1 MEMILSWANLH
12 RTEIRW
18 HPELWWKRMLSVCF
32 RVFKKAGLSGEAEI
46 RKAQNGNM
54 VSAGSPAAASG
65 NADENI
71 AQNAEQFG
79 RNAERLLDTFGNA
92 ILRMS
97 YSCLHNMSDA
107 EEILQETLIKYLTV
121 QPELHGSEHEKAW
134 LLRVA
139 ANLSKNRLDYN
150 RLRDT
155 DELEETLVSQERE
168 DLSFLWEAVKQLP
181 EANREVI
188 HLFYYEGYPTA
199 QIAKILNRRE
209 STVRSDL
216 RRGRERLKKILK
228 EEYDFE

>member
-1 MEMILSWANLH
+1 MDLVLRNEETFLEKLQSGICSW
-12 RTEIRW
+12 IRW
-18 HPELWWKRMLSVCF
+18 IAEKTGNGKGLAESGAEEKSARAF
-32 RVFKKAGLSGEAEI
+32 NQKAGH
-46 RKAQNGNM
+46 
-54 VSAGSPAAASG
+54 
-65 NADENI
+65 
-71 AQNAEQFG
+71 
-79 RNAERLLDTFGNA
+79 LLDTHGNA
-92 ILRMS
+92 VLRMAYS
-97 YSCLHNMSDA
+97 YLHNMSDA
-107 EEILQETLIKYLTV
+107 EDILQETLIRYLKT
-121 QPELHGSEHEKAW
+121 QPELEGPEHEKAW

-181 EANREVI
+181 DTSRDVI

-199 QIAKILNRRE
+199 RIAKILDRRE

-216 RRGRERLKKILK
+216 CRGRERLKKILK

>member
-1 MEMILSWANLH
+1 MDFVLWNEGTFSEKLFSGIRFW
-12 RTEIRW
+12 IRW
-18 HPELWWKRMLSVCF
+18 I
-32 RVFKKAGLSGEAEI
+32 AE
-46 RKAQNGNM
+46 KVG
-54 VSAGSPAAASG
+54 SG
-65 NADENI
+65 NRA
-71 AQNAEQFG
+71 ANAEKDEKSVRIFNQ
-79 RNAERLLDTFGNA
+79 NAERLLDTFGNA
-92 ILRMS
+92 VLRMAYS
-97 YSCLHNMSDA
+97 YLHNMSDA

-121 QPELHGSEHEKAW
+121 QPELQGPEHEKAW

-181 EANREVI
+181 DANREVI

-199 QIAKILNRRE
+199 QIATILNRRE

>member
-1 MEMILSWANLH
+1 MDFVLWNEGTFLEKLMSGICS
-12 RTEIRW
+12 RIRRITEKI
-18 HPELWWKRMLSVCF
+18 
-32 RVFKKAGLSGEAEI
+32 G
-46 RKAQNGNM
+46 NGNR
-54 VSAGSPAAASG
+54 AAEMETEK
-65 NADENI
+65 DEK
-71 AQNAEQFG
+71 ALRAFHQ
-79 RNAERLLDTFGNA
+79 NAERLLDTYGNTV
-92 ILRMS
+92 LRMAYS
-97 YSCLHNMSDA
+97 YLHNMSDA

-168 DLSFLWEAVKQLP
+168 DLSFLWEAVKRLP

>member
-1 MEMILSWANLH
+1 MAY
-12 RTEIRW
+12 
-18 HPELWWKRMLSVCF
+18 
-32 RVFKKAGLSGEAEI
+32 
-46 RKAQNGNM
+46 
-54 VSAGSPAAASG
+54 
-65 NADENI
+65 
-71 AQNAEQFG
+71 
-79 RNAERLLDTFGNA
+79 
-92 ILRMS
+92 S
-97 YSCLHNMSDA
+97 YLHNMSDA
-107 EEILQETLIKYLTV
+107 EEILQETLIRYLTV
-121 QPELHGSEHEKAW
+121 QPELQGPEHEMAW

-181 EANREVI
+181 DANREVI

-216 RRGRERLKKILK
+216 RRGRKRLKKILK

>member
-1 MEMILSWANLH
+1 MAY
-12 RTEIRW
+12 
-18 HPELWWKRMLSVCF
+18 
-32 RVFKKAGLSGEAEI
+32 
-46 RKAQNGNM
+46 
-54 VSAGSPAAASG
+54 
-65 NADENI
+65 
-71 AQNAEQFG
+71 
-79 RNAERLLDTFGNA
+79 
-92 ILRMS
+92 S
-97 YSCLHNMSDA
+97 YLHNMSDA
-107 EEILQETLIKYLTV
+107 EEILQETLIRYLTV
-121 QPELHGSEHEKAW
+121 QPELQVPEHEKAW

-181 EANREVI
+181 DANREVI

-216 RRGRERLKKILK
+216 RRGRKRLKKILK

>member
-1 MEMILSWANLH
+1 MDFVLWKEGTFLEKLMSGICFWI
-12 RTEIRW
+12 RRITEKIGNGN
-18 HPELWWKRMLSVCF
+18 
-32 RVFKKAGLSGEAEI
+32 KAAEVEAE
-46 RKAQNGNM
+46 K
-54 VSAGSPAAASG
+54 
-65 NADENI
+65 DEKVLR
-71 AQNAEQFG
+71 AFHQNAEH
-79 RNAERLLDTFGNA
+79 LLDTYGNA
-92 ILRMS
+92 VLRMAYS
-97 YSCLHNMSDA
+97 YLHNMSDA

-121 QPELHGSEHEKAW
+121 QPELHGPEHEKAW

-181 EANREVI
+181 DASREVI

>member
-1 MEMILSWANLH
+1 MDFVLWNEGTFLEKLMSGISSRN
-12 RTEIRW
+12 RRITEKI
-18 HPELWWKRMLSVCF
+18 
-32 RVFKKAGLSGEAEI
+32 G
-46 RKAQNGNM
+46 NGNR
-54 VSAGSPAAASG
+54 AAEMETEK
-65 NADENI
+65 DEK
-71 AQNAEQFG
+71 ALRAFHQ
-79 RNAERLLDTFGNA
+79 NAERLLDTYGNTV
-92 ILRMS
+92 LRMAYS
-97 YSCLHNMSDA
+97 YLHNMSDS
-107 EEILQETLIKYLTV
+107 EDILQETLIKYLKT
-121 QPELHGSEHEKAW
+121 QPELDSPEHEKAW

-139 ANLSKNRLDYN
+139 SNLSKNRLDYN

-181 EANREVI
+181 DANREVI

-216 RRGRERLKKILK
+216 RRGRKRLKKILK

>member
-1 MEMILSWANLH
+1 MDFVLWNEGTFLEKLMSGICS
-12 RTEIRW
+12 RIRRITEKI
-18 HPELWWKRMLSVCF
+18 
-32 RVFKKAGLSGEAEI
+32 G
-46 RKAQNGNM
+46 NGNR
-54 VSAGSPAAASG
+54 AAEMETEK
-65 NADENI
+65 DEK
-71 AQNAEQFG
+71 ALRAFHQ
-79 RNAERLLDTFGNA
+79 NAERLLDTHGSA
-92 ILRMS
+92 VLRMAYS
-97 YSCLHNMSDA
+97 YLHNMSDA
-107 EEILQETLIKYLTV
+107 EDILQETLIKYLKI
-121 QPELHGSEHEKAW
+121 QPELEGPEHEKAW

>member
-1 MEMILSWANLH
+1 M
-12 RTEIRW
+12 
-18 HPELWWKRMLSVCF
+18 
-32 RVFKKAGLSGEAEI
+32 
-46 RKAQNGNM
+46 
-54 VSAGSPAAASG
+54 
-65 NADENI
+65 
-71 AQNAEQFG
+71 
-79 RNAERLLDTFGNA
+79 
-92 ILRMS
+92 
-97 YSCLHNMSDA
+97 
-107 EEILQETLIKYLTV
+107 
-121 QPELHGSEHEKAW
+121 
-134 LLRVA
+134 A

-181 EANREVI
+181 DANREVI

-216 RRGRERLKKILK
+216 RRGRKRLKKILK

>member
-1 MEMILSWANLH
+1 MNGDRSTQEVEAIYRRHIKMVYQICLMLMKNVPDAEDAAQTVFRKVME
-12 RTEIRW
+12 
-18 HPELWWKRMLSVCF
+18 HPEPF
-32 RVFKKAGLSGEAEI
+32 RD
-46 RKAQNGNM
+46 
-54 VSAGSPAAASG
+54 P
-65 NADENI
+65 
-71 AQNAEQFG
+71 
-79 RNAERLLDTFGNA
+79 
-92 ILRMS
+92 
-97 YSCLHNMSDA
+97 
-107 EEILQETLIKYLTV
+107 
-121 QPELHGSEHEKAW
+121 EHEKAW

>member
-1 MEMILSWANLH
+1 MDFVLWNEGTFSGIRFW
-12 RTEIRW
+12 IRW
-18 HPELWWKRMLSVCF
+18 IAEKV
-32 RVFKKAGLSGEAEI
+32 GSGYRAAEVEAEE
-46 RKAQNGNM
+46 
-54 VSAGSPAAASG
+54 
-65 NADENI
+65 DEKSVR
-71 AQNAEQFG
+71 AFHQ
-79 RNAERLLDTFGNA
+79 NAERLLDTYGNTV
-92 ILRMS
+92 LRMAYS
-97 YSCLHNMSDA
+97 YLHNMSDA

-121 QPELHGSEHEKAW
+121 QPELQGPVHEKAW

>member
-1 MEMILSWANLH
+1 
-12 RTEIRW
+12 
-18 HPELWWKRMLSVCF
+18 MLSLCF
-32 RVFKKAGLSGEAEI
+32 QAFAKAGLSGEAEI
-46 RKAQNGNM
+46 RKAQTGNM

-65 NADENI
+65 NAEENI

-92 ILRMS
+92 ILRMAYS
-97 YSCLHNMSDA
+97 YLHNMSDA
-107 EEILQETLIKYLTV
+107 EEILQETLIRYLTV
-121 QPELHGSEHEKAW
+121 QPELQGPEHEKAW
-134 LLRVA
+134 LLWVA

-155 DELEETLVSQERE
+155 DELEETLVSQEQE

-181 EANREVI
+181 DANREVI
-188 HLFYYEGYPTA
+188 HLFYYEGYSTA

-216 RRGRERLKKILK
+216 RRGRERLKKIQK
-228 EEYDFE
+228 EEYDFEKEV

>member
-1 MEMILSWANLH
+1 MERRNIFGKAVFRNLLLDQIA
-12 RTEIRW
+12 EKVW
-18 HPELWWKRMLSVCF
+18 
-32 RVFKKAGLSGEAEI
+32 SGYRAAEVEAEE
-46 RKAQNGNM
+46 
-54 VSAGSPAAASG
+54 
-65 NADENI
+65 DEKSVR
-71 AQNAEQFG
+71 AFHQ
-79 RNAERLLDTFGNA
+79 NAERLLDTYGNTV
-92 ILRMS
+92 LRMAYS
-97 YSCLHNMSDA
+97 YLHNMSDA

>member
-1 MEMILSWANLH
+1 MAY
-12 RTEIRW
+12 
-18 HPELWWKRMLSVCF
+18 
-32 RVFKKAGLSGEAEI
+32 
-46 RKAQNGNM
+46 
-54 VSAGSPAAASG
+54 
-65 NADENI
+65 
-71 AQNAEQFG
+71 
-79 RNAERLLDTFGNA
+79 
-92 ILRMS
+92 S
-97 YSCLHNMSDA
+97 YLHNMSDA
-107 EEILQETLIKYLTV
+107 EEILQETLIRYLTV
-121 QPELHGSEHEKAW
+121 QPELQGPEHEKAW

-181 EANREVI
+181 DANREVI

-199 QIAKILNRRE
+199 QIAKILSRRE

-216 RRGRERLKKILK
+216 RRGRKRLKKILK

>member
-1 MEMILSWANLH
+1 MDFVLWNEGTFLEKLFSGIRFW
-12 RTEIRW
+12 IRW
-18 HPELWWKRMLSVCF
+18 I
-32 RVFKKAGLSGEAEI
+32 AE
-46 RKAQNGNM
+46 KVG
-54 VSAGSPAAASG
+54 SG
-65 NADENI
+65 NRA
-71 AQNAEQFG
+71 ANAEKDEKSVRIFNQ
-79 RNAERLLDTFGNA
+79 NAERLLDTFGNA
-92 ILRMS
+92 VLRMAYS
-97 YSCLHNMSDA
+97 YLHNMSDA

-121 QPELHGSEHEKAW
+121 QPELQGPEHEKAW

-181 EANREVI
+181 DANREVI

-199 QIAKILNRRE
+199 QIATILNRRE

>member
-1 MEMILSWANLH
+1 MDLVLGNEETFLEKLQSGICSW
-12 RTEIRW
+12 IRW
-18 HPELWWKRMLSVCF
+18 IAEKTENGKGLAESGAEEKSARAF
-32 RVFKKAGLSGEAEI
+32 NQKAGH
-46 RKAQNGNM
+46 
-54 VSAGSPAAASG
+54 
-65 NADENI
+65 
-71 AQNAEQFG
+71 
-79 RNAERLLDTFGNA
+79 LLDTHGNA
-92 ILRMS
+92 VLRMAYS
-97 YSCLHNMSDA
+97 YLHNMSDA
-107 EEILQETLIKYLTV
+107 EDILQETLIRYLKT
-121 QPELHGSEHEKAW
+121 QPELEGPEHEKAW

-181 EANREVI
+181 DTSRDVI

-199 QIAKILNRRE
+199 RIAKILDRRE

>member
-1 MEMILSWANLH
+1 
-12 RTEIRW
+12 
-18 HPELWWKRMLSVCF
+18 MLSLCF
-32 RVFKKAGLSGEAEI
+32 QAFAKAGLSGEAEI
-46 RKAQNGNM
+46 RKAQTGNM

-65 NADENI
+65 NAEENI

-92 ILRMS
+92 ILRMAYS
-97 YSCLHNMSDA
+97 YLHNMSDA
-107 EEILQETLIKYLTV
+107 EEILQETLIRYLTV
-121 QPELHGSEHEKAW
+121 QPELQGPEHEKAW

-155 DELEETLVSQERE
+155 DELEETLVSQKQE
-168 DLSFLWEAVKQLP
+168 DLFFLWEAVKQLP
-181 EANREVI
+181 DANREVI

-228 EEYDFE
+228 EDYDFE

>member
-1 MEMILSWANLH
+1 MAY
-12 RTEIRW
+12 
-18 HPELWWKRMLSVCF
+18 
-32 RVFKKAGLSGEAEI
+32 
-46 RKAQNGNM
+46 
-54 VSAGSPAAASG
+54 
-65 NADENI
+65 
-71 AQNAEQFG
+71 
-79 RNAERLLDTFGNA
+79 
-92 ILRMS
+92 S
-97 YSCLHNMSDA
+97 YLHNMSDA
-107 EEILQETLIKYLTV
+107 EEILQETLIRYLTV
-121 QPELHGSEHEKAW
+121 QPELQGPEHEKAW
-134 LLRVA
+134 LLRVV

-181 EANREVI
+181 DANREVI

-216 RRGRERLKKILK
+216 RRGRKRLKKILK